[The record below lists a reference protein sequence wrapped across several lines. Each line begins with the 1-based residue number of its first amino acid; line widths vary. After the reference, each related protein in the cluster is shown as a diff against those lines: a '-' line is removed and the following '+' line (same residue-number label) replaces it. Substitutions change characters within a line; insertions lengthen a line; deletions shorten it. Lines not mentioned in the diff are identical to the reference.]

1 MTPSDPA
8 VTSTYTRKLST
19 TSTAS
24 DSIDSESSGMGTAA
38 LIGLAVVALIVIFG
52 LAIWLT
58 RESDEEVERDIFE
71 YCPACDGELEG
82 DENRCP
88 HCSFN
93 LAKAR
98 KQFHSCKECGE
109 SVPDLMDNCP
119 YCGSKQDVSSYFE
132 QRQRRERKVVPK
144 EEVALPEVDDDQIV
158 TGTEN
163 FDEAVKEF
171 GYDEEQFGDHW
182 DEKIATAEAEI
193 AEIEQLEEITLKEFV
208 LENKNKNINLIAL
221 EDVSDPRNIG
231 SIIRSAV
238 AFNIH
243 GIIVKERSFP
253 SKSKLLYKSASGGT
267 EHLRIFKVSNINTS
281 LKFLKTKDFWISAFD
296 SSAKKNFITH
306 KWIGKNVL
314 LFGSEGFG
322 LKNKTLEHS
331 DFVFKIN
338 ISKKI
343 ESLNISNSVSVV
355 CHYIDSY
362 LKKNE

>member
-1 MTPSDPA
+1 M
-8 VTSTYTRKLST
+8 KKT
-19 TSTAS
+19 TF
-24 DSIDSESSGMGTAA
+24 
-38 LIGLAVVALIVIFG
+38 LIVGKHAVIEALKNPSRKIERVFLTEDAQKKLNRENQSSNLLKNIHVFYKSRKELDNLCGKDETAHQG
-52 LAIWLT
+52 LVA
-58 RESDEEVERDIFE
+58 EV
-71 YCPACDGELEG
+71 
-82 DENRCP
+82 
-88 HCSFN
+88 
-93 LAKAR
+93 
-98 KQFHSCKECGE
+98 
-109 SVPDLMDNCP
+109 
-119 YCGSKQDVSSYFE
+119 
-132 QRQRRERKVVPK
+132 
-144 EEVALPEVDDDQIV
+144 
-158 TGTEN
+158 
-163 FDEAVKEF
+163 
-171 GYDEEQFGDHW
+171 
-182 DEKIATAEAEI
+182 
-193 AEIEQLEEITLKEFV
+193 EQLEEITLKEFV
-208 LENKNKNINLIAL
+208 IENKNKNINLIAL
-221 EDVSDPRNIG
+221 EEVSDPRNIG

-253 SKSKLLYKSASGGT
+253 SKSKLLYKSASGGA
-267 EHLRIFKVSNINTS
+267 EHLRIFKVSNINSS

-331 DFVFKIN
+331 DFIFKIN